1 MFVTFLAVVRVPKS
15 DSHTTVD
22 NTFLKI
28 HTVEEFAFLFVQYT
42 RIEVHDAISGSGVS
56 TVHSVSDVGES
67 HVICGVK
74 EDKDFGFHRTI
85 LRHPVANDAGVLG

>member
-28 HTVEEFAFLFVQYT
+28 HTVEEFTFLFVQYAG
-42 RIEVHDAISGSGVS
+42 IEVHDTISGSGIG
-56 TVHSVSDVGES
+56 TVHSVSDVGKS
-67 HVICGVK
+67 HVVSGVE
-74 EDKDFGFHRTI
+74 EDEDFGFNGAI
-85 LRHPVANDAGVLG
+85 LRHSVTNDAGVLG